1 MIDRREGYFTGGGM
15 SQRQLSG
22 QKGKSSRGYVLYWKY
37 FILTSHYCL
46 AAGNC
51 LTSSFQFTTFITTAR
66 ITIMNKTRLSLIAAS
81 VILACN
87 TAMAGEHGHGA
98 AHWTYSGETGPEH
111 WGDINP
117 TCSAGVQQSPI
128 NNNAK
133 SALEAGLDTIKFN
146 YKSS

>member
-1 MIDRREGYFTGGGM
+1 
-15 SQRQLSG
+15 
-22 QKGKSSRGYVLYWKY
+22 
-37 FILTSHYCL
+37 
-46 AAGNC
+46 
-51 LTSSFQFTTFITTAR
+51 
-66 ITIMNKTRLSLIAAS
+66 MNKTRLSLIAAS

-87 TAMAGEHGHGA
+87 TAMAGEHGHGD

-128 NNNAK
+128 NIDAK

-146 YKSS
+146 YKS